1 MLRFDPAIRYV
12 MLIGEDDKPL
22 SSVSRRS
29 DKSALEPPGQG
40 NLVLRRFAIA
50 RGMASTSDSFYG
62 PARFVIL
69 LREKLIEIVYLS
81 AANMI
86 LVGADPRFPPREG
99 QATCQGLGQGSNQ
112 ESGNSEVLTGTRKS
126 PRFVCREQGLSR
138 HRQATHPD
146 TSALARGCW
155 RDGSISLG
163 SYV

>member
-1 MLRFDPAIRYV
+1 MDDAVLKRRLASMLRFDPAIRYV

-86 LVGADPRFPPREG
+86 LVGADPDFPLEKVKRLAKVLDKV
-99 QATCQGLGQGSNQ
+99 QIRSRATP
-112 ESGNSEVLTGTRKS
+112 KS
-126 PRFVCREQGLSR
+126 
-138 HRQATHPD
+138 
-146 TSALARGCW
+146 
-155 RDGSISLG
+155 
-163 SYV
+163 